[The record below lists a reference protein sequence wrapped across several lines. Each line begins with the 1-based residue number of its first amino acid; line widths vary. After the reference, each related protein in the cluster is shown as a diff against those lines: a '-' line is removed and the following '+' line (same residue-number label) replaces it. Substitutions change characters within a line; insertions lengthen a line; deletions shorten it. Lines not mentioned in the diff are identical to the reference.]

1 MPDDIAAK
9 IETTAEG
16 PRRVRTD
23 AGEVE
28 SQPLP
33 DLIEADKYLA
43 SRDAVDAGTNRT
55 HRGLRFNVLKPPGS
69 V

>member
-1 MPDDIAAK
+1 MPDEIAAK

-28 SQPLP
+28 SQPLL
-33 DLIEADKYLA
+33 DLIEADKYLS
-43 SRDAVDAGTNRT
+43 SRTAVDVGTNRT
-55 HRGLRFNVLKPPGS
+55 HRGLRFNVLRPPGAS
-69 V
+69 

>member
-1 MPDDIAAK
+1 MSDDIADK

-28 SQPLP
+28 SQPIP

-43 SRDAVDAGTNRT
+43 SRTAVDAGTNRT
-55 HRGLRFNVLKPPGS
+55 HRGLRFNRLNPPGTS
-69 V
+69 